1 LGQVGDFNSQENE
14 IEERDNIIN
23 LGNENNEV
31 DYSQKSSSFLSVPI
45 SEEEKFSN
53 KESTISVTDKS

>member
-1 LGQVGDFNSQENE
+1 MN
-14 IEERDNIIN
+14 
-23 LGNENNEV
+23 
-31 DYSQKSSSFLSVPI
+31 YSQKSSSFLSVPI